1 MANILSS
8 GAEETRAFR
17 RQRLE
22 YYRQR
27 ATALQQ
33 QEGAVKAALHPEVL
47 SIVSCKRITLFD
59 EMLRDA
65 GVQDPS
71 LVDDLKHGFRLTG
84 ELKPSGLFPRQFRPA
99 SLSTEDLK
107 ATAKWSKHL
116 AAASCRRAA
125 GDVDVA
131 RTVWAETLEQVQK
144 KWLKGPLT
152 WEEVDERFRGVWLA
166 SKRFGVVQGEKTR
179 SVDDL
184 SEFLVNS
191 SVTETE
197 KVILDGVDHIAATA
211 RFFMGAADSSKGT
224 FCLPALGSGSVS
236 GFLHSSWGAGVL
248 GFKGRALD
256 LKAAYKQLARH
267 PADSWATILAVYNPD
282 DDGVHYFEAVA
293 LPFGGKSSV
302 TGFNRMARSLKL
314 IMSRLFWLVN
324 TSYYDDFCQVECDEL
339 AESAAETAEQV
350 LGLLGWEI
358 SRGDKLKP
366 FAKSFDILGV
376 TISFAR
382 AAEGL
387 VEVANRAGR
396 IDDLCS
402 LLEEIASQG
411 HLCQDKLAS
420 FKGRLLFATNHVFG
434 RCAQVCTQLISQ
446 ALRAHG
452 GADAFQEVVQAAREA
467 LRMLRKSGPRQISVW
482 GSDPPVLIFS
492 DGACEDEGRLVT
504 HGAVMFD
511 MATGCQEFYGDSV
524 PSWLVA
530 KWRRT
535 GLKQLIYFAELLPV
549 LVAKLTWRHVVRRR
563 LCVFYLDNEAARACL
578 IRSFSPVCDA
588 TDLLMAVASA
598 DLESHAMSWY
608 ARVPSKSN
616 VADDASRLQF
626 ARCVHMFRRVE
637 PVYEGIR

>member
-1 MANILSS
+1 MKEAVKVRHPFDAPSALDDSNIQAMANILSS
-8 GAEETRAFR
+8 GVEATKIFR
-17 RQRLE
+17 RQRIE
-22 YYRQR
+22 YYRLR
-27 ATALQQ
+27 AAALQQ
-33 QEGAVKAALHPEVL
+33 EEEKLKSTMDPEVR
-47 SIVSCKRITLFD
+47 SIVSSKHITLLE

-65 GVQDPS
+65 GIQDPS
-71 LVDDLKHGFRLTG
+71 LVEDLKQGFRLTG

-99 SLSTEDLK
+99 SLSTEGLK

-116 AAASCRRAA
+116 AANSCRRAS

-131 RTVWAETLEQVQK
+131 RKVWAETLEQVVR
-144 KWLKGPLT
+144 KWLKGPMT
-152 WEEVDERFRGVWLA
+152 WEQVDKKFRGVWLA

-179 SVDDL
+179 PVDDL

-197 KVILDGVDHIAATA
+197 RVILDGVDHIAATA
-211 RFFMGAADSSKGT
+211 RFFIGAADSCKGT
-224 FCLPALGSGSVS
+224 FCLPALGSGTVTGYLRDS
-236 GFLHSSWGAGVL
+236 FRAGVR

-256 LKAAYKQLARH
+256 LKAAYKQLARR
-267 PADSWATILAVYNPD
+267 PADSWATILAVYNPE

-302 TGFNRMARSLKL
+302 TGFDRVARSLKL
-314 IMSRLFWLVN
+314 IRSRLLWLVN

-339 AESAAETAEQV
+339 SESASETAEHV

-387 VEVANRAGR
+387 VEVSNRVGR
-396 IDDLCS
+396 LDDLVA
-402 LLEEIASQG
+402 LLDDIASQK
-411 HLCQDKLAS
+411 HLCKDKLAS

-434 RCAQVCTQLISQ
+434 RCAQVCTQLIGQ
-446 ALRAHG
+446 ALRAHD
-452 GADAFQEVVQAAREA
+452 GASVFQEVVKAAKEA
-467 LRMLRKSGPRQISVW
+467 LCMLRQSGPRQVTAW
-482 GSDPPVLIFS
+482 GGEQPVLIFS
-492 DGACEDEGRLVT
+492 DGACEDDGRLVT

-511 MATGCQEFYGDSV
+511 LATGCQEFFGDRV
-524 PSWLVA
+524 PGWLVN

-549 LVAKLTWRHVVRRR
+549 LVAKLTWRHVVSRR
-563 LCVFYLDNEAARACL
+563 LCFFFTWITRPLGRAW
-578 IRSFSPVCDA
+578 F
-588 TDLLMAVASA
+588 
-598 DLESHAMSWY
+598 
-608 ARVPSKSN
+608 VPF
-616 VADDASRLQF
+616 L
-626 ARCVHMFRRVE
+626 RCVTPQTCWFQWPRQTCSHM
-637 PVYEGIR
+637 P